1 MSNMRAMAPFNIE
14 LMDLTPEKLRGI
26 KPVTSLDYY
35 ETVGGNLHE
44 DGLFSVS
51 IFGRIGDEARDQRFS
66 YINLGTPIFHPVIYR
81 TLVQLKGLYQGIM
94 SGTIYARWDET
105 LKDFVATNELQGK
118 TGYAF
123 FVEHWRDIQ
132 FQRTRSNL
140 RDVRLKVIERYKDR
154 AMTDKVLVLPAGLRD
169 IEVGDDGRPVVGE
182 VNTYYRKLLSVARTI
197 HDTKSHTESPAL
209 NLPRMVMQQAFN
221 EIFDYFTN
229 MLEGKKGFL
238 QNRWGARRIASG
250 TRNVISAMNG
260 STPVLGGT
268 RGPKFTDTIVGLY
281 QMAQSIQPVTI
292 FCLRTQYLE
301 SIFGIGDGKA
311 YLVDPKTLK
320 GQIVELDPSTF
331 DAWTTNE
338 GLEKFLNAFQEITTR
353 KKPIMVEDYYLALIY
368 RGPDKTFKIFSDIDK
383 LPKHLDRK
391 YVHPITPIELLYLSG
406 YRIWHRYYG
415 FVTRYPITG
424 TGSTYPSSAYVK
436 TTTEGEERRELD
448 ENWEPYPD
456 HSYVALEFPRADV
469 NTFVD
474 SLVLSPTRLAG
485 LGADFDGDTA
495 SWNCVMTEEAI
506 EDCRKYL
513 DSKNAYVDP
522 RGGLRASSSTY
533 TAELVLRS
541 MTA

>member
-1 MSNMRAMAPFNIE
+1 
-14 LMDLTPEKLRGI
+14 
-26 KPVTSLDYY
+26 
-35 ETVGGNLHE
+35 
-44 DGLFSVS
+44 
-51 IFGRIGDEARDQRFS
+51 
-66 YINLGTPIFHPVIYR
+66 
-81 TLVQLKGLYQGIM
+81 
-94 SGTIYARWDET
+94 
-105 LKDFVATNELQGK
+105 
-118 TGYAF
+118 
-123 FVEHWRDIQ
+123 
-132 FQRTRSNL
+132 
-140 RDVRLKVIERYKDR
+140 
-154 AMTDKVLVLPAGLRD
+154 
-169 IEVGDDGRPVVGE
+169 
-182 VNTYYRKLLSVARTI
+182 
-197 HDTKSHTESPAL
+197 
-209 NLPRMVMQQAFN
+209 
-221 EIFDYFTN
+221 
-229 MLEGKKGFL
+229 
-238 QNRWGARRIASG
+238 
-250 TRNVISAMNG
+250 
-260 STPVLGGT
+260 
-268 RGPKFTDTIVGLY
+268 
-281 QMAQSIQPVTI
+281 
-292 FCLRTQYLE
+292 
-301 SIFGIGDGKA
+301 
-311 YLVDPKTLK
+311 
-320 GQIVELDPSTF
+320 
-331 DAWTTNE
+331 
-338 GLEKFLNAFQEITTR
+338 
-353 KKPIMVEDYYLALIY
+353 MVEDYYLALIY